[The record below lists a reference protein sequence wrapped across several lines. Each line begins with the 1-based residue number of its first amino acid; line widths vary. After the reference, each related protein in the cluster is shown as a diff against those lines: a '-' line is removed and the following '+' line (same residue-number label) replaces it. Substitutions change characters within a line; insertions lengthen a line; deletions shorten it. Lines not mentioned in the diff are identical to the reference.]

1 MENLL
6 EKRPHRTPEQRA
18 QILADYR
25 QSGLSQKAFAAQAG
39 IGNSTLSL
47 WLGKAKGSQSNR
59 PPFIPVPNL
68 LPAGG
73 GATPYRI
80 EFPRGLAVAVAAG
93 FQVQELSMLLQVV
106 QRL

>member
-1 MENLL
+1 VENLL
-6 EKRPHRTPEQRA
+6 EKRPHRTREERA

-25 QSGLSQKAFAAQAG
+25 QSGLTQKVFAAQAG

-47 WLGKAKGSQSNR
+47 WLRKAKGSQNNS

-73 GATPYRI
+73 RATPYRI
-80 EFPRGLAVAVAAG
+80 EFPRGLVVAVAAG
-93 FQVQELSMLLQVV
+93 FQAEELRTLLQVV
-106 QRL
+106 QQL